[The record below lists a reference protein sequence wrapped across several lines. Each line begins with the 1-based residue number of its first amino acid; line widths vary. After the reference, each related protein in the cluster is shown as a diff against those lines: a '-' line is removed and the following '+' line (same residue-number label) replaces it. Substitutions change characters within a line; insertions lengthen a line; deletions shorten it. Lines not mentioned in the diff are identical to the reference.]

1 MSNIPRWNDVRA
13 DFGDTGRM
21 FSAAQQGLS
30 NAGTVFGQL
39 RASILAE
46 EQKVIDNAFRE
57 KQLNENIRQF
67 GLTNALEQDKFGETK
82 RRNLVLEEDADL
94 DRTQRFDIASM
105 QNRTAMAGIAAQNRG
120 TALREKMYNVQVR

>member
-46 EQKVIDNAFRE
+46 EQKNVDNAFRE
-57 KQLNENIRQF
+57 KQ
-67 GLTNALEQDKFGETK
+67 
-82 RRNLVLEEDADL
+82 
-94 DRTQRFDIASM
+94 
-105 QNRTAMAGIAAQNRG
+105 
-120 TALREKMYNVQVR
+120 